1 MFRNFF
7 IGLVLV
13 FSATALAQQSSVS
26 DPASQSATP
35 QLAPR
40 SDDQQ
45 KSQVRSFAAV
55 LRAAVEVGGQR
66 LQKRV
71 VEEVPAAPSLAMAGD
86 PDVLG
91 LPHPDGGFV
100 FTVQVPDILP
110 SFFPIF
116 NIQQRRQQQG
126 AGGGARPVTTDPVD
140 KPVPVDPDKSLVS
153 SFDPDREYS
162 DFVREGLIEAMVE
175 NSQALRIADGGQLV
189 IVASVTAAVRRNPLD
204 TSRLLILSIK
214 AEDLA
219 AYRQGRIT
227 KDEVKLRI
235 TDRRF

>member
-1 MFRNFF
+1 MLRTFS
-7 IGLVLV
+7 IGIAVILSGTV
-13 FSATALAQQSSVS
+13 ALAQQLPVPDAAGQALPPSTR
-26 DPASQSATP
+26 SA
-35 QLAPR
+35 
-40 SDDQQ
+40 DQQ

-71 VEEVPAAPSLAMAGD
+71 AEEVPTAPSLAMAGE

-91 LPHPDGGFV
+91 MPHPDGGFV

-110 SFFPIF
+110 SFFPILAW
-116 NIQQRRQQQG
+116 QQRQQR
-126 AGGGARPVTTDPVD
+126 AGVAGSARPVTTDPVD
-140 KPVPVDPDKSLVS
+140 KPVPVVPDKSA
-153 SFDPDREYS
+153 FDPDQEYS
-162 DFVREGLIEAMVE
+162 DFVREGLIEAMIE
-175 NSQALRIADGGQLV
+175 NSQALGIAETGQLV

-214 AEDLA
+214 SEDLA